1 MRRMRAS
8 WDHTECHNLKNALS
22 REWLETNGLGGYASS
37 TIIGANTRRHHGL
50 LVAALEPPGARHVLL
65 SKLEERVV
73 VDGHESHLSTNLY
86 PGTVFPHGFN
96 VQNEFRLAP
105 WPVFRYAGADFEI
118 EKSVCFVHGE
128 NTVVAAYRNRNR
140 TGTLTLA
147 VRPLL
152 AFRDF
157 NKLAKRNAAANVF
170 VQHREGV
177 LSVQPYAQLPR
188 LFFHVSPCETD
199 IKADWYL
206 RFTYPV
212 DEERGLEHE
221 EDLVSP
227 FELTFRLGGDE
238 TVYIA
243 ATIEPH
249 ATVNAVELLEREH
262 QRRQQFADR
271 DPVRAA
277 LRAAADTFL
286 VRRGEDGLTITSGY
300 PWYADS
306 GRGAMV
312 ALPGLTLTTRRF
324 DEAKRVLVTFAKYC
338 DRGLIPNIFSTGGE
352 KPTYNSVDASLWFVV
367 AAWKYWKAGND
378 AGAMR
383 ELLPTLREITR
394 CYNEGTRFDIYADAD
409 GLISA
414 GGPGSQL
421 TWMDVKL
428 EGYVP
433 TPRHGKAVE
442 INALWFNALLM
453 LAEIEEKIAGDT
465 DAVAPLRKLSDRV
478 ATSFVKTFWFAAGG
492 YLYDVVQG
500 NNRDTS
506 VRPNQIFAVSLPYS
520 PLSAEQQQ
528 SVFRVVTEQLLTPY
542 GLRTLSPQHEKYAR
556 RYTGTR
562 WQRDAIRH
570 QGTVWSH
577 LIGAYADAFLRV
589 RGNDKGQR
597 RELLELLQPL
607 LKHLED
613 TSLGS
618 VSEMFDAD
626 PPHYPQGCPSR
637 ACSVAELL
645 RAYEL
650 CRK

>member
-1 MRRMRAS
+1 MRAT
-8 WDHTECHNLKNALS
+8 WDHTECQNLKNALS

-73 VDGHESHLSTNLY
+73 EDGHEAHLSTNLY

-96 VQNEFRLAP
+96 IQNEFRLRP
-105 WPVFRYAGADFEI
+105 WPTFRYAGAGFEI
-118 EKSVCFVHGE
+118 EKSVCLVYGE
-128 NTVVAAYRNRNR
+128 NTLVAAYRNRNR
-140 TGTLTLA
+140 TGTLSLA

-157 NKLAKRNAAANVF
+157 NKLAKRNPGTNVS
-170 VQHREGV
+170 VERRDHV

-188 LFFHVSPCETD
+188 LFFHFSPCDTD

-206 RFTYPV
+206 RFTYPT
-212 DEERGLEHE
+212 DQERGLEYE
-221 EDLVSP
+221 EDLFSP
-227 FELTFRLGGDE
+227 FELTFRLSGNE
-238 TVYIA
+238 TVYVT
-243 ATIEPH
+243 ATTEPH
-249 ATVNAVELLEREH
+249 DAVNAAELLERER
-262 QRRQQFADR
+262 QRRQQFNDR

-277 LRAAADTFL
+277 LRAAADAFI
-286 VRRGEDGLTITSGY
+286 VRRGKDGLTLLSGY
-300 PWYADS
+300 PWYGDS
-306 GRGAMV
+306 ARGAMV
-312 ALPGLTLTTRRF
+312 ALPGLTLTTERF
-324 DEAKRVLVTFAKYC
+324 DEAKCVLSTFAKSC
-338 DRGLIPNIFSTGGE
+338 ERGLLPNVFGE
-352 KPTYNSVDASLWFVV
+352 KPAYNSVDAPLWFAV
-367 AAWKYWKAGND
+367 AAWKYWKASND
-378 AGAMR
+378 AGSMR
-383 ELLPTLREITR
+383 DLLPALRDIAR
-394 CYNEGTRFDIYADAD
+394 CYQEGTRFDIYADAD

-428 EGYVP
+428 DGYVP

-453 LAEIEEKIAGDT
+453 LAEIEEKIADDVRAAGL
-465 DAVAPLRKLSDRV
+465 LRKFADRV
-478 ATSFVKTFWFAAGG
+478 ATSFVKTFWYADGG

-500 NNRDTS
+500 DNRDAS

-528 SVFRVVTEQLLTPY
+528 SVLRVVTEQLLTPY
-542 GLRTLSPQHEKYAR
+542 GLRTLSPRHEKYAR

-570 QGTVWSH
+570 QGTVWPY

-589 RGNDKGQR
+589 RSDGKEQH
-597 RELLELLQPL
+597 RELLQHLQPL

-613 TSLGS
+613 AGVGS
-618 VSEMFDAD
+618 ISEMFDAD
-626 PPHYPQGCPSR
+626 SPHYPAGCPFR
-637 ACSVAELL
+637 ACSVSELL
-645 RAYEL
+645 RAYDL

>member
-1 MRRMRAS
+1 MRAS
-8 WDHTECHNLKNALS
+8 WDHTECQNLKNALS
-22 REWLETNGLGGYASS
+22 KEWLETNGLGGYASS

-50 LVAALEPPGARHVLL
+50 LVAALEPPGARHVLV
-65 SKLEERVV
+65 SKFEERVV

-128 NTVVAAYRNRNR
+128 NTVVAAYRNRNN

-147 VRPLL
+147 IRPLL
-152 AFRDF
+152 AFRDH
-157 NKLAKRNAAANVF
+157 NKLAKRNAAADLSVEQRGGVF
-170 VQHREGV
+170 
-177 LSVQPYAQLPR
+177 SVQPYAQLPR
-188 LFFHVSPCETD
+188 LFFHVSPCDAD
-199 IKADWYL
+199 IQADWYL
-206 RFTYPV
+206 RFTHPV
-212 DEERGLEHE
+212 DQERGLEYE
-221 EDLVSP
+221 EDLFSP

-238 TVYIA
+238 TVYIV

-249 ATVNAVELLEREH
+249 VTVNAVELLEHER
-262 QRRQQFADR
+262 QRRRQFADR

-277 LRAAADTFL
+277 LRTAADAFI
-286 VRRGEDGLTITSGY
+286 VHRGEDGLTLLSGY
-300 PWYADS
+300 PWYGDS
-306 GRGAMV
+306 ARGAMI
-312 ALPGLTLTTRRF
+312 ALPGLTLTAKRF
-324 DEAKRVLVTFAKYC
+324 DEARRVLLTFAKYC
-338 DRGLIPNIFSTGGE
+338 DRGLLPNVFGD
-352 KPTYNSVDASLWFVV
+352 KPSYNSVDAPLWFVV
-367 AAWKYWKAGND
+367 AAWKYWKASRDD
-378 AGAMR
+378 ASMR
-383 ELLPTLREITR
+383 ELLPSLRDIAR
-394 CYNEGTRFDIYADAD
+394 CYQEGTRFDIYADAD

-428 EGYVP
+428 DGYVP
-433 TPRHGKAVE
+433 TPRHGKPVE

-453 LAEIEEKIAGDT
+453 LAEIEETIADESH
-465 DAVAPLRKLSDRV
+465 AAALLRKLADRV
-478 ATSFVKTFWFAAGG
+478 ATSFVKTFWNAGGG

-500 NNRDTS
+500 NTRDAS

-570 QGTVWSH
+570 QGTVWPY

-589 RGNDKGQR
+589 RGDGKEQR
-597 RELLELLQPL
+597 REFLQQLQPL

-613 TSLGS
+613 ASLGS

-626 PPHYPQGCPSR
+626 PPHYPEGCPAR

-645 RAYEL
+645 RAYDL